1 MTWLGDRL
9 GGGVN
14 ANDAVAL
21 RLAAEKRRRVLRIL
35 VLSNVVALIAVV
47 AGCLFMMR
55 SQGVQT
61 DVARMRDEVGETLT
75 MMSLGSAGEAVARY
89 IPRLI
94 DTTAKWDRDFAK
106 RSESFRGLDAEIDH
120 VQAMHRLGGIAER
133 WRHEME
139 GIGPMQRNDYWQMN
153 LKAQVEAEQKKWPNR
168 MHQKSLSEWMGDYGR
183 DFWYGIEFGTMWPI
197 GIYARTA
204 KVVKGEGG
212 TSRLDAGDMMHYIF
226 LPYRLS
232 SFTMLRLAGIALV
245 TTALGYLLCWL
256 GMKSGLGWLSY
267 AGLIYFL
274 YLLVL
279 AVFIVWL
286 EVTK

>member
-1 MTWLGDRL
+1 
-9 GGGVN
+9 
-14 ANDAVAL
+14 
-21 RLAAEKRRRVLRIL
+21 
-35 VLSNVVALIAVV
+35 
-47 AGCLFMMR
+47 
-55 SQGVQT
+55 
-61 DVARMRDEVGETLT
+61 
-75 MMSLGSAGEAVARY
+75 
-89 IPRLI
+89 
-94 DTTAKWDRDFAK
+94 
-106 RSESFRGLDAEIDH
+106 
-120 VQAMHRLGGIAER
+120 
-133 WRHEME
+133 
-139 GIGPMQRNDYWQMN
+139 MN